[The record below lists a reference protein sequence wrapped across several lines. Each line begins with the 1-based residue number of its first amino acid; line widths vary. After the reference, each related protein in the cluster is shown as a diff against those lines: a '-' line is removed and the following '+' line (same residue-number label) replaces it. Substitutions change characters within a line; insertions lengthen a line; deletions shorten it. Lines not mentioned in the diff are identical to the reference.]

1 MQINPM
7 VMNLKFRTFTD
18 TPSWYCKHQG
28 QPDQAS
34 SLQTQLRF
42 FLEVQVIQ
50 QVRSTRWLTLSST
63 AAYSNLPHANHANRA
78 VNAGAV

>member
-1 MQINPM
+1 M
-7 VMNLKFRTFTD
+7 VMNLKFGTCTD

-42 FLEVQVIQ
+42 FFFLEVQVIQ
-50 QVRSTRWLTLSST
+50 QVRSTRWLTLFST

>member
-1 MQINPM
+1 M
-7 VMNLKFRTFTD
+7 VMNMKFRTCTD

-42 FLEVQVIQ
+42 VDVQVIQ
-50 QVRSTRWLTLSST
+50 QVFSTRWLSLLST
-63 AAYSNLPHANHANRA
+63 AAYANLPYANHANRA
-78 VNAGAV
+78 VNVGAV